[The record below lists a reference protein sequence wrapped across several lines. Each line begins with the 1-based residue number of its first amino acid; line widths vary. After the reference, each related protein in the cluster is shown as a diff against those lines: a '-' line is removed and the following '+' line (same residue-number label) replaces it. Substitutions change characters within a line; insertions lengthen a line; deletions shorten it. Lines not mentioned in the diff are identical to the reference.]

1 MCEACPS
8 LLCVVGLPLL
18 LFLMTKSSPTIKIK
32 LPKTQ
37 AKGLQHSLGK
47 IWAHPAAGTFGGNGV
62 SKPWCLVGREVVSS
76 SDVTHFGADRAAH
89 CFWLFSRWV
98 AVHLGN
104 SPALYYWGDS
114 LHCGHCRWT
123 IGGNCHLVPAPCPES
138 RLLCLG
144 EQGLAGCFR
153 EGLKGVLSDGT
164 FSTAFSLSCLH
175 PILPL
180 HVQ

>member
-1 MCEACPS
+1 M
-8 LLCVVGLPLL
+8 L

-37 AKGLQHSLGK
+37 AKGLQHGLGT

-76 SDVTHFGADRAAH
+76 SDVTHFGADRAAP

-98 AVHLGN
+98 AVHLGS

-123 IGGNCHLVPAPCPES
+123 IGGNCHSCPCSMSRIQATVPGRGRAWLAVSGRALKES
-138 RLLCLG
+138 FQMKPFLLLSLFPAFTLFSHCMCN
-144 EQGLAGCFR
+144 EQ
-153 EGLKGVLSDGT
+153 
-164 FSTAFSLSCLH
+164 
-175 PILPL
+175 
-180 HVQ
+180 